1 MAKLKGTGLLMVWC
15 EVPDDIED
23 EFNRWYNEE
32 HIEERLSIPGILSA
46 ARYEAV
52 VSGPK
57 HLAVYELESSD
68 VMTSEAYRKVRSN
81 PTEWS
86 KRMSPEYTAT
96 TYVRNVYEMIHP
108 SSLTDEIASSP
119 MAPALQIGRMD
130 IPAEVEAE
138 WNDWYN
144 KVYVPNYE
152 TVDGVRRGRRYT
164 AVTGSPAYL
173 TMYEFDNPDVSKGE
187 AWLEQ
192 QTAHP
197 DNARMREA
205 MIHLPESPG
214 VWTKTFELG
223 QA

>member
-1 MAKLKGTGLLMVWC
+1 MVWC
-15 EVPDDIED
+15 EVPDDVED
-23 EFNRWYNEE
+23 EFNRWYNDE

-52 VSGPK
+52 MSGPK
-57 HLAVYELESSD
+57 HLAVYELENSAVMESD
-68 VMTSEAYRKVRSN
+68 EYLRVRSN

-108 SSLTDEIASSP
+108 SGADRRDRVKSDGSLHSRS
-119 MAPALQIGRMD
+119 
-130 IPAEVEAE
+130 AE
-138 WNDWYN
+138 WTSPPTTRMSGTTGTTPYIS
-144 KVYVPNYE
+144 P
-152 TVDGVRRGRRYT
+152 TMRPFPASRRGRRYT
-164 AVTGSPAYL
+164 AVKGTPAYL
-173 TMYEFDNPDVSKGE
+173 TMYEFDHTEVSKGQE
-187 AWLEQ
+187 WLTQ

-214 VWTKTFELG
+214 VWRKTFELG
-223 QA
+223 E